1 MAFKVVF
8 HAPDADPEKNRC
20 VVETS
25 KCKLFVVEVKSQDQ
39 AVEVCRDLV
48 KREKVDFIIL
58 CPGFAHKEVAQLS
71 EVAGGNVG
79 VFVAREMVQVTELH
93 QRQDKEK
100 AIEVDK
106 LTERIIESLENPFA
120 KIQIN

>member
-39 AVEVCRDLV
+39 AVEVCKDLA
-48 KREKVDFIIL
+48 KKEKVDSIIL
-58 CPGFAHKEVAQLS
+58 CPGFTHKEVAQLS
-71 EVAGGNVG
+71 EVARGNVG
-79 VFVAREMVQVTELH
+79 VFVARGDGPSNRASSKAR
-93 QRQDKEK
+93 QRGGYRGRQ
-100 AIEVDK
+100 
-106 LTERIIESLENPFA
+106 TN
-120 KIQIN
+120 